1 MKFLANENFPL
12 TSIRLLQE
20 ENIDIVAIIEN
31 SPGISDSEVLSR
43 AVNEQ
48 RIILTFDRDYGELIY
63 RFGLHPPAGVIYFRY
78 TPQTPLE
85 PAQNLLKLLQNSN
98 FIFAGR
104 FTVLERTQLRQRP
117 LPE

>member
-12 TSIRLLQE
+12 ASVQLLRKQ
-20 ENIDIVAIIEN
+20 NIDIVAIVED
-31 SPGISDSEVLSR
+31 SPGISDSEVLSN
-43 AVNEQ
+43 AVSEQ
-48 RIILTFDRDYGELIY
+48 RVILTFDRDYGELIY

-85 PAQNLLKLLQNSN
+85 PGQHLLQLLQNPS